1 MCHRDFRDR
10 ELVLGVPKTTELVI
24 KQKQGRESA
33 PGPGLCPPH
42 RPATAPASCP
52 FKQWVLRAQYCGSD
66 TDL

>member
-33 PGPGLCPPH
+33 PGPSLCHPTVLPRRPPAAL
-42 RPATAPASCP
+42 PNTG
-52 FKQWVLRAQYCGSD
+52 VLRARYCGGD
-66 TDL
+66 TDF